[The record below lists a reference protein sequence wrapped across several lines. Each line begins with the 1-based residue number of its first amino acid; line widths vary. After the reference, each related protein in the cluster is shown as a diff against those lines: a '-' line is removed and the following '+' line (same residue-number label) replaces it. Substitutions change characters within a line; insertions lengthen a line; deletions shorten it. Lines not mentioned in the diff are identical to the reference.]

1 MKRVLLILICAALCA
16 LCVAAARAQQP
27 GAGAQPSSA
36 PLTSQE
42 LVRLVYELPQH
53 PERRDEIVA
62 EIRRRGIGF
71 ELTTGLRSVVAT
83 KSGNDALLRRTLEE
97 ADRRRANPI
106 AAALPP
112 AAEAD
117 ALLERAR
124 QTTLAAAGSM
134 PDFVVKQLVTRA
146 SALGTTQNWNQTD
159 RLTVAVTYRES
170 EGEKYKLL
178 AVNGLP
184 AQVAGAGERGDYNE
198 AGGATSTGE
207 FVSRLTMLFDAE
219 SQTQFHLVDTD
230 TLRGRRALVYEY
242 ETKKEHAR
250 ARLVWAEPGEER
262 AVNVGL
268 RGRVWLDRETARVL
282 RLEYISTDVAP
293 DFPIRQTESRVDYD
307 WVTIADRQYLLP
319 VAANIV
325 FTNFVPVKYFD
336 ARAGKVV
343 SRPQIVQ
350 DRNDIRFR
358 NYQKFGAEVR
368 IIEDDDFP
376 VEEPKKPE

>member
-1 MKRVLLILICAALCA
+1 MKKVLLILLCGL
-16 LCVAAARAQQP
+16 LCGLAVSGARAQQAG
-27 GAGAQPSSA
+27 GAGQTSSA

-42 LVRLVYELPQH
+42 LVRLVYELPKH
-53 PERRDEIVA
+53 PERRDEVVE
-62 EIRRRGIGF
+62 EIRRRGIAF
-71 ELTTGLRSVVAT
+71 ELTNGLRSVVAT

-97 ADRRRANPI
+97 AARRRENPA

-112 AAEAD
+112 TAEAN
-117 ALLERAR
+117 ALLEQAR
-124 QTTLAAAGSM
+124 KTTLAAAGGM

-159 RLTVAVTYRES
+159 RLTVAVTFRES

-184 AQVAGAGERGDYNE
+184 AQVSGMGERADYKE

-207 FVSRLTMLFDAE
+207 FVTRLTMLFDE
-219 SQTQFHLVDTD
+219 QSKTQFRLADTD
-230 TLRGRRALVYEY
+230 TLRGRRALVYDY
-242 ETKKEHAR
+242 ETKKENAR

-262 AVNVGL
+262 AINVGL

-282 RLEYISTDVAP
+282 RLEYISTDVEP
-293 DFPIRQTESRVDYD
+293 DFPIRKTESSVDYD
-307 WVTIADRQYLLP
+307 WVTIAERQYLLP

-343 SRPQIVQ
+343 TRPQIVQ

-358 NYQKFGAEVR
+358 NYQKFGAEVK

-376 VEEPKKPE
+376 VEEEKKKP